1 MRVMKDQRKK
11 DTFFHTAFVLP
22 VSTNICNSKHL
33 IGFGFIDPRHFEA
46 SFWALHRVCRV
57 SIFKVNETFS

>member
-22 VSTNICNSKHL
+22 VSTNIHGICAASEYKHMQ
-33 IGFGFIDPRHFEA
+33 FEA
-46 SFWALHRVCRV
+46 FDWVRVYRPP
-57 SIFKVNETFS
+57 TL

>member
-46 SFWALHRVCRV
+46 SGHCIVCVECLSSR
-57 SIFKVNETFS
+57 